1 MTESFILEHIPERVK
16 QMGYR
21 SYRIRYRDLMIKT
34 VSTISISA
42 FNELWFI
49 VDDPA
54 GLLVE
59 SHYGIYDTTGDY
71 LAESIHQHRGDIVI
85 TNPGT
90 EDKRIKFIQV
100 VIVN

>member
-1 MTESFILEHIPERVK
+1 MTEPFILEHIPERVK
-16 QMGYR
+16 QMGY
-21 SYRIRYRDLMIKT
+21 STYRIRYRDLMIK
-34 VSTISISA
+34 SGSNISVSA

-49 VDDPA
+49 IDDPA

>member
-1 MTESFILEHIPERVK
+1 MTESFILDLIPERVK

-21 SYRIRYRDLMIKT
+21 AYKVRYRDLMIKAG
-34 VSTISISA
+34 SSISISA
-42 FNELWFI
+42 FNEIWFI
-49 VDDPA
+49 VDDPS

-85 TNPGT
+85 TNPNAD
-90 EDKRIKFIQV
+90 DKRIKFIQV
-100 VIVN
+100 VVVN